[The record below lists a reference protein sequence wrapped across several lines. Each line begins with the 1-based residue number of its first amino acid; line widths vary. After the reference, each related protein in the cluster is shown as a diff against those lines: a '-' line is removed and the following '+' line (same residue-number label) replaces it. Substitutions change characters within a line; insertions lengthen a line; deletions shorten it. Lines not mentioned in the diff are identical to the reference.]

1 MSSGCY
7 VDVAGAGP
15 GERAVESNPQNK
27 IFSHQCERSS
37 ASGGGLKLNP
47 SPWQIEHCNND
58 TLSSPLP
65 SSFVSPWLSLQKGT

>member
-15 GERAVESNPQNK
+15 VERAVESNPQNK

-37 ASGGGLKLNP
+37 ASGGVKVK
-47 SPWQIEHCNND
+47 
-58 TLSSPLP
+58 PLP
-65 SSFVSPWLSLQKGT
+65 LANRTL